1 MPGRRHAR
9 TICRGGDSGS
19 SAVELVL
26 ITPAL
31 MLVVFVIV
39 QAALYM
45 HARHLVTAAAQHGAR
60 IARAAGMSTTA
71 GTGDARSETL
81 NYLHTVGGD
90 MTNSPEVTVTRDATT
105 ATVVVHADAISILP
119 GLHLSVTAASRGP
132 LEQFVPDAHE
142 FSNSDGSSA
151 GNSSAGG
158 R

>member
-1 MPGRRHAR
+1 MVSQRHAR
-9 TICRGGDSGS
+9 ITRRRGGDAGS

-60 IARAAGMSTTA
+60 IARTAAMSTTV
-71 GTGDARSETL
+71 GIGDARSETL
-81 NYLHTVGGD
+81 DYLHTLGGD
-90 MTNSPEVTVTRDATT
+90 MTNSADVTVTRDATT

-132 LEQFVPDAHE
+132 LEQFVPP
-142 FSNSDGSSA
+142 NG
-151 GNSSAGG
+151 GG